1 MDMTTP
7 ALVAGLALLL
17 TVLWDAFETMV
28 LPRRVTRRVRLARLF
43 YRFTWR
49 PWSAITR
56 RLPAGKRRESFLSFF
71 GPLSLLFLVTFW
83 ALGLVL
89 SFGLLQYGCGS
100 EVAAPGRAPDFI
112 TDLYLSAT
120 TFFTLGMGDVTPHSG
135 LARMLTAIEAGVGF
149 GFLAIV
155 IGYLPVIYQSFS
167 RREVNISLLDAR
179 AGSPPTAGEL
189 LRRHAFPGGL
199 DALQRLLS
207 DWERWSAELM
217 ESHLSYPMLAYFRS
231 QHDNQSWL
239 ASMTAILDTCALLMA
254 GVEGACARQ
263 AELTFAIARHAIVD
277 LAQIFIARPDAA
289 DGGRLGAEALQSLR
303 TNLAPRGLH
312 LSSSAAAD
320 QRLAQL
326 RALYEPYVTTLGR
339 YLNLEIPALIPEAAR
354 KDNWQT
360 TVWDRSSAVLHDARG
375 IRDDHH

>member
-1 MDMTTP
+1 
-7 ALVAGLALLL
+7 
-17 TVLWDAFETMV
+17 
-28 LPRRVTRRVRLARLF
+28 
-43 YRFTWR
+43 
-49 PWSAITR
+49 
-56 RLPAGKRRESFLSFF
+56 
-71 GPLSLLFLVTFW
+71 
-83 ALGLVL
+83 
-89 SFGLLQYGCGS
+89 
-100 EVAAPGRAPDFI
+100 
-112 TDLYLSAT
+112 
-120 TFFTLGMGDVTPHSG
+120 MGDVTPHSG
-135 LARMLTAIEAGVGF
+135 LARMLTASEAGVGF

-155 IGYLPVIYQSFS
+155 IGYLLVIYQSFS

-199 DALQRLLS
+199 EALQRLLS

-289 DGGRLGAEALQSLR
+289 GGGRLSAEALQSLR
-303 TNLAPRGLH
+303 SSLAPHGLQ
-312 LSSSAAAD
+312 LDSSAAAD

-339 YLNLEIPALIPEAAR
+339 YLLIETPAWIPQTAH

-360 TVWDRSSAVLHDARG
+360 TVWDRSSAVVRSPRG